1 MKTTL
6 ENNNLTIYLEGR
18 IDSNN
23 APAVE
28 QEIMSAVRN
37 ASGANVVLDA
47 DKLEYIS
54 SAGLRML
61 MKLRKQTGTV
71 LSILNAS
78 AEVYGV
84 FEVTGFTNLF
94 DVRKRLHQVCI
105 DGCEI
110 IGRGG
115 NGVVYQL
122 DQETILKLYNEG
134 TSLEKIALEK
144 KYATAA
150 FIAGL
155 PCDCL

>member
-54 SAGLRML
+54 SAGLRVML
-61 MKLRKQTGTV
+61 WTIQTLGHHGT
-71 LSILNAS
+71 LKIINANGIIR
-78 AEVYGV
+78 EV
-84 FEVTGFTNLF
+84 FEITGLS
-94 DVRKRLHQVCI
+94 DL
-105 DGCEI
+105 
-110 IGRGG
+110 
-115 NGVVYQL
+115 L
-122 DQETILKLYNEG
+122 L
-134 TSLEKIALEK
+134 
-144 KYATAA
+144 
-150 FIAGL
+150 
-155 PCDCL
+155 

>member
-6 ENNNLTIYLEGR
+6 ENNKLTIYLEGR

-28 QEIMSAVRN
+28 QEMMSAVRN

-61 MKLRKQTGTV
+61 MKLHKQTGTV

-115 NGVVYQL
+115 NGVVLITTKGEY
-122 DQETILKLYNEG
+122 ERK
-134 TSLEKIALEK
+134 KALEAERAAAREAK
-144 KYATAA
+144 KAA
-150 FIAGL
+150 KKAKKN
-155 PCDCL
+155 